1 MQKEEIINTNN
12 KFEKLLREETERKE
26 RIASFKAKIG
36 KYPILKI
43 CKKSGEKVHVERVY
57 KDSDIPKFLKEIVK
71 IIDGKLIVTS
81 LEGEETAELGSFV
94 AYEKSDSTE
103 CGYNAWIKGNA
114 LETLVKRGNDYV
126 NKPKFVQAQLMGEDF
141 PKLLEE
147 AADRITK
154 NADGSYTIIT
164 PWGKSTGY
172 PGKAFWVLYGK
183 NEDGSL
189 DANILN
195 ISEESF
201 RQYLVYDENDNEI
214 CYLYE
219 LFAA

>member
-1 MQKEEIINTNN
+1 MN
-12 KFEKLLREETERKE
+12 KKAEVVNHQETTREEK
-26 RIASFKAKIG
+26 IVSYKAKIG
-36 KYPILKI
+36 KYSILKI
-43 CKKSGEKVHVERVY
+43 CKKSGEIVNVVRVY
-57 KDSDIPKFLKEIVK
+57 KDSDIPEFLKEIVK
-71 IIDGKLIVTS
+71 IVDGKIVVTS

-94 AYEKSDSTE
+94 AFEKSNSTK

-114 LETLVKRGNDYV
+114 LETLVKQGDHYV
-126 NKPKFVQAQLMGEDF
+126 NKPKFVFAQLIGKNF

-147 AADRITK
+147 AADKITK

-214 CYLYE
+214 CYLSE